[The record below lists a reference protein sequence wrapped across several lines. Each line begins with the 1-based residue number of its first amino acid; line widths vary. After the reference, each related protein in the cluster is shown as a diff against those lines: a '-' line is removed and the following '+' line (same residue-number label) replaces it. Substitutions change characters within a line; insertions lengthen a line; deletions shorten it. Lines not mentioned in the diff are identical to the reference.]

1 MDQDKIGKFIAECRK
16 EKSFTQAALAEQL
29 GITDRA
35 VSKWERGKNMP
46 DLSIMPDLCELLGIS
61 VNELLTGEH
70 IEMEDYRNMERCSG
84 EPCCIFAE
92 RICADNEKE
101 ILKMEKDTKEKVT
114 ADEMMDDLIYLAEL
128 IDFMGITSCLAVRRT
143 LSERMTD
150 KLTDSIAGMAD
161 EVLEKWEDYQD
172 KTE

>member
-1 MDQDKIGKFIAECRK
+1 MSRRNTSGNFSARKSWRITRWKITETWRD
-16 EKSFTQAALAEQL
+16 AAANLAAYLQ
-29 GITDRA
+29 
-35 VSKWERGKNMP
+35 
-46 DLSIMPDLCELLGIS
+46 
-61 VNELLTGEH
+61 
-70 IEMEDYRNMERCSG
+70 
-84 EPCCIFAE
+84 
-92 RICADNEKE
+92 
-101 ILKMEKDTKEKVT
+101 MEKDTKEKVT

-128 IDFMGITSCLAVRRT
+128 IDFMGITSCLAVRGT

>member
-1 MDQDKIGKFIAECRK
+1 MSLGSWMNKILIDWGVDPK
-16 EKSFTQAALAEQL
+16 LA
-29 GITDRA
+29 
-35 VSKWERGKNMP
+35 NMF
-46 DLSIMPDLCELLGIS
+46 D
-61 VNELLTGEH
+61 
-70 IEMEDYRNMERCSG
+70 
-84 EPCCIFAE
+84 
-92 RICADNEKE
+92 EKE

-128 IDFMGITSCLAVRRT
+128 IDFMGITSWLAVRGT

>member
-1 MDQDKIGKFIAECRK
+1 
-16 EKSFTQAALAEQL
+16 
-29 GITDRA
+29 
-35 VSKWERGKNMP
+35 
-46 DLSIMPDLCELLGIS
+46 
-61 VNELLTGEH
+61 
-70 IEMEDYRNMERCSG
+70 MEDYRNMERCSG

-101 ILKMEKDTKEKVT
+101 ILKMEKDRKEKVM
-114 ADEMMDDLIYLAEL
+114 ADEMVDDLIYLAEL
-128 IDFMGITSCLAVRRT
+128 IDFTGIVSCLAVRGT

-172 KTE
+172 KTEKLGQSSKGDGQSCRSMSIRREIKPSRR

>member
-1 MDQDKIGKFIAECRK
+1 
-16 EKSFTQAALAEQL
+16 
-29 GITDRA
+29 
-35 VSKWERGKNMP
+35 
-46 DLSIMPDLCELLGIS
+46 
-61 VNELLTGEH
+61 
-70 IEMEDYRNMERCSG
+70 MEDYRNMERCSG
-84 EPCCIFAE
+84 EPCCVFAE

-101 ILKMEKDTKEKVT
+101 ILKMTNEKKQELDALCLKFRRT
-114 ADEMMDDLIYLAEL
+114 LIEILHERQTGHPGGSLSVCEILTNLYLAEL
-128 IDFMGITSCLAVRRT
+128 IDFTGIVSCLAVRGT

>member
-1 MDQDKIGKFIAECRK
+1 
-16 EKSFTQAALAEQL
+16 
-29 GITDRA
+29 
-35 VSKWERGKNMP
+35 
-46 DLSIMPDLCELLGIS
+46 
-61 VNELLTGEH
+61 
-70 IEMEDYRNMERCSG
+70 MEDYRNMERCSG

-128 IDFMGITSCLAVRRT
+128 IDFMGITACLAVRGT

-172 KTE
+172 KTEKPVQNSKGDGQSCRSMSIRREIKPSRR

>member
-1 MDQDKIGKFIAECRK
+1 MK
-16 EKSFTQAALAEQL
+16 
-29 GITDRA
+29 
-35 VSKWERGKNMP
+35 
-46 DLSIMPDLCELLGIS
+46 
-61 VNELLTGEH
+61 
-70 IEMEDYRNMERCSG
+70 DYRNMERCSG

-128 IDFMGITSCLAVRRT
+128 IDFMGITSWLAVRGT

-172 KTE
+172 KTEYPGQSSKGDGQSCRSMSISREIKPSRK